1 MSRKEKGFAT
11 QWLRTLFHVV
21 LMTGIQ
27 PLIRF

>member
-11 QWLRTLFHVV
+11 HGCEPFFNVV